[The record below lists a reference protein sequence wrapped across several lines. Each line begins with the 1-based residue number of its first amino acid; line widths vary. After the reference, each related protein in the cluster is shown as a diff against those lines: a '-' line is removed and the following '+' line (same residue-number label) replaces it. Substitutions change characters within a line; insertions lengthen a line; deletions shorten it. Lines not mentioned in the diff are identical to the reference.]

1 MENLIQDEYSG
12 ITKESEKT
20 LISLNSTWVFWY
32 ASRKEQDHHIIYDER
47 LKRIAEFSDLQNF
60 FHFYSYLKPIYEV
73 EKHADISLFKS
84 GYRPCWESCQDGG
97 CWLIRFK
104 NNESEVEVD
113 TIWENTLFAL
123 VSEQFEEANVLGAVL
138 SIRGRETIIEIW
150 FNYFKYDQI
159 KIGILKKMEN
169 ILGLPNNTSIYFKDN
184 EKALNDR
191 STLRNAEVYITQK
204 K

>member
-1 MENLIQDEYSG
+1 MENQLQDEYSG
-12 ITKESEKT
+12 ITKEPEKT
-20 LISLNSTWVFWY
+20 LISLNSTWIFWY

-47 LKRIAEFSDLQNF
+47 LKRISEFSDLQNF

-84 GYRPCWESCQDGG
+84 GYRPCWEACQDGG

-191 STLRNAEVYITQK
+191 STLRNAEVYVTQK

>member
-1 MENLIQDEYSG
+1 MVSQIHDEYSG

-20 LISLNSTWVFWY
+20 LISLNSTWAFWY

-191 STLRNAEVYITQK
+191 STLRNAEVYVTQK